1 MCTINLSWY
10 MYTEKNK
17 EQYKE
22 KVFGSCVTILPVHS
36 ISYKAV
42 TKLTHTQGELDPPLD
57 GEMS

>member
-1 MCTINLSWY
+1 MSTINLSWY

-22 KVFGSCVTILPVHS
+22 KVLGSCVTILPVRS

-42 TKLTHTQGELDPPLD
+42 T
-57 GEMS
+57 S